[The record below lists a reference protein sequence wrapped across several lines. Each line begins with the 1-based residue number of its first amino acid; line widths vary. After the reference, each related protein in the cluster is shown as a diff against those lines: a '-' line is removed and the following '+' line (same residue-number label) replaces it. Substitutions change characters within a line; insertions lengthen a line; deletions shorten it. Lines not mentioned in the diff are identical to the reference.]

1 MNSITLIQAASI
13 VDDALNKA
21 RESGCKPMTVAV
33 LDAGGHLVAFKREDE
48 SGIMRPQIAFAKAW
62 GALGMGSGGRALA
75 ERAAS
80 APAFFSALTDISAG
94 RIAPVAGGV
103 LIRDGNGQIVGAAGV
118 SGDHPDKDEACAI
131 FGIERAGLS
140 ADAG

>member
-1 MNSITLIQAASI
+1 MNSMTLAQAASI
-13 VDDALNKA
+13 VDDALSKA
-21 RESGCKPMTVAV
+21 RKLACKPMTVAA
-33 LDAGGHLVAFKREDE
+33 LDSGGHLVAFKREDE

-62 GALGMGSGGRALA
+62 GVLGMGVGGRALA
-75 ERAAS
+75 ERASS
-80 APAFFSALTDISAG
+80 APAFFSALTDISDG

-103 LIRDGNGQIVGAAGV
+103 LIRDAEGRIIGAVGV

-131 FGIERAGLS
+131 FGIEMAGLF